1 MMIDTITL
9 QIIRDIVT
17 IFGVL
22 AGFTYYV
29 LNVRNSQRIQKMTL
43 ETRQAQLFMQ
53 IYNRWA
59 DREMTKM
66 EYEFQEWQ
74 WNDYDDYVRKYESDV
89 NSLSL
94 RTTIGKYYEGIGV
107 LVKRGLVDP
116 TFVDDLMSTG
126 ILRYWEKFEPI
137 VRETRARSDWPQRA
151 EYQEYLYNQIK
162 KVAESQHPETASH

>member
-137 VRETRARSDWPQRA
+137 V
-151 EYQEYLYNQIK
+151 
-162 KVAESQHPETASH
+162 